1 MKIGI
6 VGNGEDKFTEL
17 GEARAKLEIFKIIVS
32 YPNSKIVS
40 GHSRMGGVDIWTE
53 EIAKLC
59 GRESDLDIK
68 APTEESWDGKYGY
81 KARNTDIAKSDI
93 VFVIVADKYPENYE
107 ERRRFKECYHCHTNS
122 HVKSGACWTGK
133 KAVEFGNQAQWIIIK
148 NSDSSCD
155 ER

>member
-6 VGNGEDKFTEL
+6 VGNGKDKFTEL
-17 GEARAKLEIFKIIVS
+17 GKARAKLEIFKIILS
-32 YPNSKIVS
+32 HQNTKIAS

-68 APTEESWDGKYGY
+68 TPKEESWNGEYGY
-81 KARNTDIAKSDI
+81 RARNTDIAKADI
-93 VFVIVADKYPENYE
+93 VFVIVADKYPESYKE
-107 ERRRFKECYHCHTNS
+107 KRFKECYHCYTNS

-133 KAVEFGNQAQWIIIK
+133 KAIGFGNKAQWIIIK
-148 NSDSSCD
+148 N
-155 ER
+155 